1 MEKVVTYHIL
11 SDEAL
16 GIFLVGI
23 EEYPG
28 VLRLELTNEWGL
40 GDWDATVS
48 IELNKSKATTLRD
61 FLSEWIKETQD
72 GKRTDNKM

>member
-1 MEKVVTYHIL
+1 MKKVVTYHVL
-11 SDEAL
+11 SDKAL
-16 GIFLVGI
+16 GVYLVGI

-28 VLRLELTNEWGL
+28 VLQLKLTNEWAL
-40 GDWDATVS
+40 GDRDAVVS

-72 GKRTDNKM
+72 GKRTDNEM